1 MKRFLIICFISI
13 FISFISGELIFNVYR
28 KNLDD
33 TISVINEKEKVY
45 MLLYGSYN
53 NIDKVNKLE
62 LDDYIMIKDNNF
74 YEVYVGIS
82 KNIENCE
89 KIRGIYKEMGNN
101 IYIREKEISNMEFI
115 DYLNYMENNLND
127 KSNEEII
134 NIEKNI
140 IDKYKEIYE

>member
-1 MKRFLIICFISI
+1 MKRFLVICSISI
-13 FISFISGELIFNVYR
+13 FVSFISGEMIFNIYR
-28 KNLDD
+28 KNLEN

-53 NIDKVNKLE
+53 SKEKVDNLN
-62 LDDYIMIKDNNF
+62 LDNYIVINNNGF

-82 KNIENCE
+82 KKIENCE
-89 KIRGIYKEMGNN
+89 KIRGIYKKRGNN

-115 DYLNYMENNLND
+115 DYLNYIDNLND
-127 KSNEEII
+127 KSDDEII

-140 IDKYKEIYE
+140 INKYKELYE

>member
-82 KNIENCE
+82 KNLKNSER
-89 KIRGIYKEMGNN
+89 IRGIYKERGNN

-115 DYLNYMENNLND
+115 DYLNYIENNLND

>member
-62 LDDYIMIKDNNF
+62 LDDYIIIKDNNF

-82 KNIENCE
+82 KNLKNSER
-89 KIRGIYKEMGNN
+89 IRGIYKERGNN
-101 IYIREKEISNMEFI
+101 IYKRKR
-115 DYLNYMENNLND
+115 
-127 KSNEEII
+127 
-134 NIEKNI
+134 NI
-140 IDKYKEIYE
+140 